1 MDNNSLPNINVFVDE
16 CGTNELDS
24 SKPSVSHLF
33 ICVAVMVEDNDLHD
47 LTTEVK
53 KIQAAFFSGSEIK
66 SSKVGSNID
75 RRIKILKALAG
86 LPFRYYALI
95 INKSKLQ
102 NSPLQYKKTF
112 YKFISRMLFRNL
124 VSRGASCLNVKA
136 DKIGTTDFMDSFS
149 AYLESKGKPDLLS
162 GWVHKFVDSKDE
174 PLVQIADFIAGSL
187 GYCYDK
193 SKKCDKSAEINDI
206 LYNQCSGIDAWPYGI
221 IEIPDTL
228 PLDEEETN
236 KRINA
241 FLNNKIVEF
250 IERHESSDDI
260 DRQMQAF
267 VLRELYMTREYEDN
281 TKRSIFS
288 DDLIKRLHEAGY
300 EELNKQSFSAKIIG
314 KIRDA
319 GIILCGSPLGYRIA
333 LTLGDITDYV
343 EHDKSII
350 EPMLWRLNTAR
361 ESIKTITTNN
371 YDILSSE
378 RFWKL
383 RSFVDSF
390 VADEIKNKTAI
401 NMPFLDEES

>member
-1 MDNNSLPNINVFVDE
+1 MNNNSLPSINVFVDE
-16 CGTNELDS
+16 CGTNELDV

-33 ICVAVMVEDNDLHD
+33 ICVAIMVEDDDLIAGTD
-47 LTTEVK
+47 
-53 KIQAAFFSGSEIK
+53 KIKEIQKAFFSGNEIK
-66 SSKVGSNID
+66 SSKVGSKID
-75 RRIKILKALAG
+75 RRLRILKAIAE

-102 NSPLQYKKTF
+102 DTPLQYKRTF
-112 YKFISRMLFRNL
+112 YKFINRMLFQNL

-136 DKIGTTDFMDSFS
+136 DQIGTADFMDSFS
-149 AYLESKGKPDLLS
+149 MYLEERGKPDLLS
-162 GWVHKFVDSKDE
+162 YWQHRFVDSKNE
-174 PLVQIADFIAGSL
+174 PFIQIADFIAGSL
-187 GYCYDK
+187 AYCYDK
-193 SKKCDKSAEINDI
+193 SKKCEKSAEINDI
-206 LYNQCSGIDAWPYGI
+206 LYSHCSGIDAWPYGI

-228 PLDEEETN
+228 PLNEEETN
-236 KRINA
+236 TRINA
-241 FLNNKIVEF
+241 FLNNKIVDF
-250 IERHESSDDI
+250 IELYESSNDV

-333 LTLGDITDYV
+333 LTLNDITDYV

-371 YDILSSE
+371 YDILYSE
-378 RFWKL
+378 RFVKL

-390 VADEIKNKTAI
+390 VADEIKNKT
-401 NMPFLDEES
+401 MLDTEFLDEE